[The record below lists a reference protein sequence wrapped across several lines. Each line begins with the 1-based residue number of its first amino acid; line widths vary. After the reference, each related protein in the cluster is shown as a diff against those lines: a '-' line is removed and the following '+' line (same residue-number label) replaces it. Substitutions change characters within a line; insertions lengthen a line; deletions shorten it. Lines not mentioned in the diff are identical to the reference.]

1 MTDESVLTPSIEKSE
16 ESAGASWPATTT
28 PALVLTGRFF
38 RQYSLKLVAISL
50 LILTPC
56 FWHCRLEAGD
66 LASHVY
72 NAWLAHLIERGQVHG
87 LVIATQWTNVLF
99 DYLLSALSSFLSM
112 SMVAKVSAS
121 LAVLIF
127 FWGVFALVSA
137 ATRRPP
143 WRLVPVIA
151 MVTYGWTFQMGFF
164 NYYISL
170 GLSFFG
176 LAVFWRGRGY
186 ERLLPIA
193 LAPVILL
200 AHPLGLA
207 WLVAAALYIAIGERI
222 PRRLQFLWLLTA
234 AAALVLLHF
243 YLQRQFVVDAETN
256 PLYFFTGADQFV
268 LFGARYKITQAAF
281 LVFVFVAILLDAIH
295 RRRERGMWDAYRI
308 PLELYVIVELGV
320 ILLPD
325 GIRIP
330 GHAPAVALL
339 TERLTSVSAVLL
351 CCLLGAML
359 ARRWHLI
366 AGAGIAALFFT
377 FVYQDTATLNRM
389 EAQAERLVRT
399 EPPGQRIL
407 ATIQRLPG
415 SRVVIQH
422 MIDRACIGYCF
433 SYGNYEPTSGM
444 FRVRALP
451 GNPYCMTEYDS
462 AADMEDGTYEV
473 AAEDLPA
480 YQVYQCSMAGTDLC
494 IRPLEAGEDNDRL
507 GIHPPEP

>member
-1 MTDESVLTPSIEKSE
+1 MPSIDKSE
-16 ESAGASWPATTT
+16 EPAGASSPDTNTR
-28 PALVLTGRFF
+28 ALVLTARFF
-38 RQYSLKLVAISL
+38 REYPLGFVAISL
-50 LILTPC
+50 FILTPC
-56 FWHCRLEAGD
+56 FWHRRIEAGD
-66 LASHVY
+66 LASHLY

-99 DYLLSALSSFLSM
+99 DYLLSALARFFSM
-112 SMVAKVSAS
+112 NVVEKVSAS
-121 LAVLIF
+121 LAVSIF
-127 FWGVFALVSA
+127 FWGAFALISA
-137 ATRRPP
+137 AIRRPP
-143 WRLVPVIA
+143 WHLVPLIA

-176 LAVFWRGRGY
+176 IVVFWRGRGY

-193 LAPVILL
+193 LAPFILL

-207 WLVAAALYIAIGERI
+207 WLGAAAFYIAIGERI

-234 AAALVLLHF
+234 AAALAIVHF
-243 YLQRQFVVDAETN
+243 YLQRHFVVDTETD

-268 LFGARYKITQAAF
+268 LFGARYKITQVAF
-281 LVFVFVAILLDAIH
+281 LVFVFTAILLDAMH
-295 RRRERGMWDAYRI
+295 RRRERGLWDAYRM

-325 GIRIP
+325 GIRFP
-330 GHAPAVALL
+330 GPPSALALL

-351 CCLLGAML
+351 CCLLGAMQP
-359 ARRWHLI
+359 RRWHLI
-366 AGAGIAALFFT
+366 VGTGIAALFFT
-377 FVYQDTATLNRM
+377 FLYQDTATLNRM
-389 EAQAERLVRT
+389 EVQAERLVRT
-399 EPPGQRIL
+399 VPPGQRIL

-415 SRVVIQH
+415 SRVLIQH

-451 GNPYCMTEYDS
+451 GNPYCMTEPDS